1 MVDKRDI
8 VKRVPQEMIFENNVA
23 LKIQK
28 NLLAYAKNI
37 FAKILLFGTFPRRAL
52 ESSAE
57 VGAFERP

>member
-1 MVDKRDI
+1 
-8 VKRVPQEMIFENNVA
+8 MIFENNVA

-28 NLLAYAKNI
+28 NLLAYTKNI